1 MLRAVANMIR
11 SLHLRNSFVKPSF
24 LAFPVFQ
31 AIEYRYSI
39 FLVVSRFFQ
48 VLSFAFQAFHSL
60 SGTFQVSPLSGPSGT
75 FQDFFQAFPGWSSFS
90 GPFTASSFFSGST
103 YQAFPVFMELSRLLN
118 IVFQFSGTFQAFPVY
133 LLVLSRLFPVNLVH
147 SRLVHFFLI
156 LFRLFLSGSFQTFP
170 AFVWYFQGFFS
181 LLDTFQAFLILFQC
195 GLHLYPNLLTC
206 L

>member
-1 MLRAVANMIR
+1 MPLLNPTIFQISQTFFLSAAACAKVSILCWSLVFDYDYGYDYDYDYDYNIPCFTSKTKFPICGIFHENVRMLRAVANMIR

-75 FQDFFQAFPGWSSFS
+75 FQDFF
-90 GPFTASSFFSGST
+90 
-103 YQAFPVFMELSRLLN
+103 
-118 IVFQFSGTFQAFPVY
+118 
-133 LLVLSRLFPVNLVH
+133 
-147 SRLVHFFLI
+147 
-156 LFRLFLSGSFQTFP
+156 
-170 AFVWYFQGFFS
+170 
-181 LLDTFQAFLILFQC
+181 
-195 GLHLYPNLLTC
+195 
-206 L
+206 